1 MRDVLSMEGIDLEDE
16 TLRAEAVKKLHEKA
30 KAIAAIPGHPQARD
44 CKPCLS
50 MSLQE
55 FENNVCQ
62 AGGIPLSQVATML
75 GVRIVPQGTTIISD
89 LLKGSISLSAEVQQQ
104 LFNILR
110 AIRAPEF
117 LVEFGSV
124 ISSGHLNFVF
134 GDLPELLEKLDTS
147 GTPLLDMIMERL
159 HDPVAS
165 VVQEGLS
172 LKEMVLKETMPR
184 LRNTLVDTELGV
196 SYHDRVAYSYLS
208 TLFEAAR
215 VNLDGFVG
223 LRTFTQE
230 LRLDVNIEGFD
241 IFALLREYV
250 PELSLAPNVKT
261 AKLHEIFR
269 ALDKNGD
276 GVICEKELQL
286 FVAVL
291 PQVVDKERLVWMSGQ
306 SEAEAISNLLL
317 AADPAVLVDHPVPM
331 QAPGITCQHFVA
343 MWGPETASGA
353 GPNDFLGLEL
363 ALQDDELDMVL
374 EKLT

>member
-1 MRDVLSMEGIDLEDE
+1 
-16 TLRAEAVKKLHEKA
+16 
-30 KAIAAIPGHPQARD
+30 
-44 CKPCLS
+44 
-50 MSLQE
+50 
-55 FENNVCQ
+55 
-62 AGGIPLSQVATML
+62 
-75 GVRIVPQGTTIISD
+75 VPQGTTIISD

>member
-1 MRDVLSMEGIDLEDE
+1 
-16 TLRAEAVKKLHEKA
+16 
-30 KAIAAIPGHPQARD
+30 
-44 CKPCLS
+44 
-50 MSLQE
+50 
-55 FENNVCQ
+55 
-62 AGGIPLSQVATML
+62 
-75 GVRIVPQGTTIISD
+75 
-89 LLKGSISLSAEVQQQ
+89 
-104 LFNILR
+104 
-110 AIRAPEF
+110 
-117 LVEFGSV
+117 
-124 ISSGHLNFVF
+124 
-134 GDLPELLEKLDTS
+134 
-147 GTPLLDMIMERL
+147 MERL